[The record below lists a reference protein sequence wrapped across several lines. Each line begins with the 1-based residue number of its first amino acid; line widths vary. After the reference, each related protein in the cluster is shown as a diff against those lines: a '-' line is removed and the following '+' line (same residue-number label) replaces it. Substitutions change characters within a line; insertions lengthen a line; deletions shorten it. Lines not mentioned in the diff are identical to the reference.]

1 MDSIHLGSRDVCIY
15 IYIRV
20 ERNFE
25 AGEINYSG
33 KKSFTDLIFPFIY
46 MPLEIAGQKRF
57 NLRRGFG
64 IEIFSIL
71 SLSLFLR
78 DLNKFTFKSV
88 SITSDACLQISQI
101 YRDLYLH
108 F

>member
-1 MDSIHLGSRDVCIY
+1 MYVY

-88 SITSDACLQISQI
+88 DHFRCLFANLANI
-101 YRDLYLH
+101 
-108 F
+108 